1 MAIDVT
7 NRSATMDAAVD
18 MLKAMDKKLSPQEM
32 VALTFLLNQASEA
45 MEMWRG
51 RYVELADAVGLMMTT
66 EMVQEQLRGA
76 PGIAIMVPVDELYLL
91 RDAANKRK
99 SYERTT

>member
-1 MAIDVT
+1 MGLDVGDKT
-7 NRSATMDAAVD
+7 AVMNAAVD

-45 MEMWRG
+45 MEMWRQ
-51 RYVELADAVGLMMTT
+51 RYVQLADQVDLIMTADL
-66 EMVQEQLRGA
+66 VQEQLRGA
-76 PGIAIMVPVDELYLL
+76 PGIAVMVPIDELYNL
-91 RDAANKRK
+91 RDAAAKRK